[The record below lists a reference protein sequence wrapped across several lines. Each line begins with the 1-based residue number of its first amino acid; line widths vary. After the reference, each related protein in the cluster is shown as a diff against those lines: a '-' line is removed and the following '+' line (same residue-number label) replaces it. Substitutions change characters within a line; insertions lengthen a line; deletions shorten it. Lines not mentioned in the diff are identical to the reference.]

1 MAAARRGPLEL
12 LSPRVPGLSRPASS
26 LRTLSLLLIGSGV
39 AITVTGFTEYS
50 GSHARHDLVEWLVGV
65 ALAGAGVSSWML
77 QRRVR
82 RALERLTAAR
92 TRLGESPAGDDEAA
106 QIEGAGAALDRL
118 AENLASTRVEQLRS
132 ERELAALL
140 ESITAGV
147 VMVTRGDRRVL
158 FANRRFTELTGAAA
172 VAGQP
177 LIRENWRLER
187 ADGTPIAP
195 DEGTISRVMR
205 SGQTET
211 IADALLV
218 TEQGQRTPVMLT
230 SAPVRLTGSG
240 DFDAVVAVLQ
250 DRREL
255 AHAVEQMQDWA
266 ARFRAVARATG
277 QTVYEWWLVDDRVE
291 FSEALVPTFGWSRAE
306 LATHASWAA
315 IVHPDDAAARSAEIE
330 ASRIERRRFSI
341 DYRVRHRDG
350 GWRWVRDRGEHRTD
364 ENGRAVSIL
373 GALADVTDQRHL
385 EAQLRQ
391 AQKMETLG
399 TLAGGIAH
407 DFNNQLTAVIGH
419 LTLIEEEL
427 VSVRAFHEQV
437 RHARRAAERCA
448 ELTRGLVAFSRMPPG
463 NPRPTSIAAMIE
475 ETCILLRRLL
485 PPGIVLLVEVDPSRP
500 HIIADPG
507 QLQQMLLNLCTNAR
521 DAMPGGGTLQLTTR
535 AVNRALPEPGLAA
548 GEYLEI
554 EVADTGVGIPPEVLP
569 RIFEP
574 FFSTKPVGQGTGLGL
589 AIVYG
594 IVTHHR
600 GRIDVESTPRAG
612 TTFRVLLPAAQTIVA
627 EAESALPPSDEP
639 ISLEGRT
646 ILVVDDEP
654 GVAGYVARVL
664 ESAGALPIT
673 AIDGDRALAKFVE
686 DPARIDCVV
695 MDLTMPGTPVRLIVE
710 GMRRVRPGLPLILM
724 SGFAAD
730 SQVLAEMPGVPFLPK
745 PFTPRRLLQLIVRTM
760 PVERRAGAA
769 TAV

>member
-1 MAAARRGPLEL
+1 VRT
-12 LSPRVPGLSRPASS
+12 LSRSAVS
-26 LRTLSLLLIGSGV
+26 LRSLSLLLIGSGV
-39 AITVTGFTEYS
+39 AITATGAVEYS
-50 GSHARHDLVEWLVGV
+50 ITHARHDLIEFLVGV
-65 ALAGAGVSSWML
+65 TLAGAGVSSWIL

-82 RALERLTAAR
+82 RALERLTAVR
-92 TRLGESPAGDDEAA
+92 TRLGESAAGGDEAA
-106 QIEGAGAALDRL
+106 QIEGAGATLDRL
-118 AENLASTRVEQLRS
+118 AEHLASTRDEQQRS

-140 ESITAGV
+140 ESVTAGV
-147 VMVTRGDRRVL
+147 VMVTRADRRVL

-172 VAGQP
+172 TPGEP
-177 LIRENWRLER
+177 LVRENWRLER
-187 ADGTPIAP
+187 TDGTTISP

-218 TEQGQRTPVMLT
+218 TEQGQRTPIMLT
-230 SAPVRLTGSG
+230 SAPVRLTGAG

-255 AHAVEQMQDWA
+255 AQAVEQMQDWE
-266 ARFRAVARATG
+266 ARFRAVARTTG
-277 QTVYEWWLVDDRVE
+277 QTVYEWWLADDRVE
-291 FSEALVPTFGWSRAE
+291 FSEALTATFGWSPAE
-306 LATHASWAA
+306 LATQASWAA

-330 ASRIERRRFSI
+330 ASRLERRRFAI

-350 GWRWVRDRGEHRTD
+350 SWRWVRDRGEHRCG
-364 ENGRAVSIL
+364 ESGRPVSIL
-373 GALADVTDQRHL
+373 GAVADVTDQRHL

-399 TLAGGIAH
+399 TLAGVIAH

-419 LTLIEEEL
+419 LTLIEEDL
-427 VSVRAFHEQV
+427 VSAQAFGEQV

-485 PPGIVLLVEVDPSRP
+485 PPGIVLLVDVDPSRP
-500 HIIADPG
+500 RIIADPG
-507 QLQQMLLNLCTNAR
+507 QLQQVLLNLCTNAR
-521 DAMPGGGTLQLTTR
+521 DAMESRGTLQLTTR
-535 AVNRALPEPGLAA
+535 AVTRATSEPGLVA

-554 EVADTGVGIPPEVLP
+554 EVTDTGVGIAPEVLP

-574 FFSTKPVGQGTGLGL
+574 FFSTKPVGKGTGLGL

-600 GRIDVESTPRAG
+600 GRIDVESTPGAG
-612 TTFRVLLPAAQTIVA
+612 TTFRVLLPAAQTIAA
-627 EAESALPPSDEP
+627 EPEPVVPPDDEP
-639 ISLEGRT
+639 VSIEGRT
-646 ILVVDDEP
+646 ILVVDDES

-664 ESAGALPIT
+664 ESAGSIPII
-673 AIDGDRALAKFVE
+673 AVDGDRALAKFVE
-686 DPARIDCVV
+686 NPARIDCVV

-760 PVERRAGAA
+760 PAERRAGV
-769 TAV
+769 TTTV